1 MNVRNKT
8 KILSKEEGP
17 FEARIRA
24 LLDQM
29 TLEEKLS
36 QITESW
42 GIGGVERLGIPPLYK
57 GECVHGYAYGTG
69 CTVFPQAIAMAAAF
83 DTDMAAKIGEITG
96 AECKA
101 ANSMQAWS
109 PLLDVARDPRWGRVE
124 ESFGE
129 DSYLVEKIGLAWI
142 DGYQSLGLT
151 ATPKHFAAHGA
162 PLGGR
167 DSHDVGYSER
177 VLRETHYAP
186 FRAAVRESKVKSVMS
201 AYHGIDGVPCTGSYE
216 MLTKLLREEWGFNGY
231 VVTDVGA
238 PEQLYTKHTMTDGAA
253 GAAAIMAKAGV
264 DLCATGQVYKDGLQP
279 ALEHGLI
286 DMDDIDAMVGNVLRV
301 KFELGVFDRDE
312 NPPMEWADVEN
323 WDAPE
328 HRAAALE
335 AARRSIVLVKNE
347 SSLLPLDKAAI
358 GKIALIGPAVKDQQL
373 GDYSCTVEEGQLVT
387 LYDAVTNRLGRDA
400 VVYAQGCDF
409 MERDEAG
416 IPAAV
421 EAALAADVAVV
432 ALGDC
437 TRSSGENY
445 DRADIGFTGAQ
456 EALLHAVIDTGKPVV
471 LVAAVGKPTTM
482 EYAAEHA
489 GAILISWF
497 SGEEGG
503 NAIADVLF
511 GDVCPSGRLPMTF
524 PRSVAQLPLTYNYHM
539 SGRRYDYLD
548 LTFRPRYTFGYGLSY
563 ATFSYANLRCTEE
576 GMDIVVTA
584 DVTNTGSMD
593 AEEVVQLYLTD
604 MITCVSTPVTALR
617 GFTRVPLAAGETKSV
632 RFVLTP
638 FDLSLLDE
646 QLHRRVEAGEFR
658 VFVGGT
664 SPVSEDTTEY
674 RKARLHYAGPAEGV
688 EGGFTY
694 TRDIAADFRLTAE
707 RTPDGVS
714 VTIRNDGGIVDMASV
729 DLYLDGALYANRR
742 LELEPGEQQVIGFF
756 SDAPFGTAAVQCRGR
771 LLTL

>member
-1 MNVRNKT
+1 MNIRNKT
-8 KILSKEEGP
+8 RILSAEEGP
-17 FEARIRA
+17 FEARIRE

-57 GECVHGYAYGTG
+57 GECVHGYSYGTG
-69 CTVFPQAIAMAAAF
+69 CTAFPQAIAMAATF
-83 DTDMAAKIGEITG
+83 DTDMVAKIGEVTG

-101 ANSMQAWS
+101 ANAMQAWS

-167 DSHDVGYSER
+167 DSHDVGFSER

-186 FRAAVRESKVKSVMS
+186 FRAAVRDSKVKSIMS

-238 PEQLYTKHTMTDGAA
+238 PEQLYTKHTMTDGAT

-279 ALEHGLI
+279 ALEQGLI
-286 DMDDIDAMVGNVLRV
+286 DMDDVDAMVGNILRV
-301 KFELGVFDRDE
+301 KFELGVFDREE

-328 HRAAALE
+328 HREAALE
-335 AARRSIVLVKNE
+335 AARRSIVMVKNDGV
-347 SSLLPLDKAAI
+347 LPLDKAAV
-358 GKIALIGPAVKDQQL
+358 GKVALIGPAVKDQQL
-373 GDYSCTVEEGQLVT
+373 GDYSCTPEEGQLVT
-387 LYDAVTNRLGRDA
+387 IYDAVTRRLGRDA
-400 VVYAQGCDF
+400 VVYAKGCDF
-409 MERDEAG
+409 MEGDEAG
-416 IPAAV
+416 IPEAVAA
-421 EAALAADVAVV
+421 AMAADVAIV

-456 EALLHAVIDTGKPVV
+456 EALLRAVIDTGKPVV

-489 GAILISWF
+489 GAILVSWF

-524 PRSVAQLPLTYNYHM
+524 PRSVAQLPLYYNYHM

-563 ATFSYANLRCTEE
+563 TTFSYANLRTAEE
-576 GMDIVVTA
+576 GENVVVTA
-584 DVTNTGSMD
+584 EVTNTGRVD
-593 AEEVVQLYLTD
+593 AEEVAQLYLTD
-604 MITCVSTPVTALR
+604 MVTCVSTPVTSLR
-617 GFTRVPLAAGETKSV
+617 GFIRVPLAAGETKTV

-674 RKARLHYAGPAEGV
+674 RKAHLHYAGPEEGV
-688 EGGFTY
+688 EGSFTY
-694 TRDIAADFRLTAE
+694 TRDIAADFCLTAE

-756 SDAPFGTAAVQCRGR
+756 SDAPFSAAAVQCRGQ